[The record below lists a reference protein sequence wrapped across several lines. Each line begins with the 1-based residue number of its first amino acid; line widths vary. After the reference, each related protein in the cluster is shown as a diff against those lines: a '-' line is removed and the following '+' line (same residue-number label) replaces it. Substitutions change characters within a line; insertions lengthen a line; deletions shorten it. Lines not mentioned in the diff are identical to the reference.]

1 MSLRPT
7 FVLIAAAA
15 LAACSSEP
23 AKAPEPPAVP
33 AEIENAA
40 PLEVENAGAPVE
52 SNAVAVA
59 DATPAAFA
67 QCAACHSVV
76 KGGAAMI
83 GPDLWGAA
91 GSKAA
96 SRPGFAYSAQL
107 KAAGLTW
114 DAVTLDKWLTKPAA
128 LVPGTKMAFPGQ
140 PDASK
145 RQAIIAY
152 LETLR

>member
-15 LAACSSEP
+15 LSACGSDP
-23 AKAPEPPAVP
+23 AKTPEPPTVP
-33 AEIENAA
+33 AEIGNTA
-40 PLEVENAGAPVE
+40 PLEVENAGGPAE
-52 SNAVAVA
+52 GNAVA

-83 GPDLWGAA
+83 GPDLWGVA

-107 KAAGLTW
+107 QAAGLTW
-114 DAVTLDKWLTKPAA
+114 DAATLDKWLTKPAA